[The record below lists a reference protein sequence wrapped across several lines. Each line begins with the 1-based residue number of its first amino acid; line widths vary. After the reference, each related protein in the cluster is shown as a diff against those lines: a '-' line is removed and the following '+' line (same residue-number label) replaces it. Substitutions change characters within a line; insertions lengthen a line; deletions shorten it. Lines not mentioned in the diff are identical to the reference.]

1 MELLRI
7 FKELGGKDAHEQLEE
22 GRRTGSQCRWKT
34 RCEVKKLAN
43 AKKGWK
49 CFPVAL
55 SSTAKS
61 DKNDKDVDDDDDYV
75 NIRRFKSS
83 VMLHS
88 TDC

>member
-1 MELLRI
+1 MNNWKRAVEL
-7 FKELGGKDAHEQLEE
+7 EANAGG
-22 GRRTGSQCRWKT
+22 KT
-34 RCEVKKLAN
+34 RCEVKKLAK

>member
-1 MELLRI
+1 MNNWKRAVEL
-7 FKELGGKDAHEQLEE
+7 EANAGG
-22 GRRTGSQCRWKT
+22 KT
-34 RCEVKKLAN
+34 RCEVKKLAK

-61 DKNDKDVDDDDDYV
+61 DKNDKDVDDDDDNYDDDDYV